1 MKRDILKRL
10 ERLEQAT
17 GTARQVLIAGATERE
32 CATRWAAWC
41 AAHPGE
47 VSAALFVV
55 TGVPRAALGV
65 LQ

>member
-1 MKRDILKRL
+1 MKRGIDSRLSTL
-10 ERLEQAT
+10 ERAA
-17 GTARQVLIAGATERE
+17 GSARQVLVAGATESD
-32 CATRWAAWC
+32 CVTRWAAWC

-47 VSAALFVV
+47 TAAAQFVV

>member
-1 MKRDILKRL
+1 MKRDIDKRL
-10 ERLEQAT
+10 STLEQAA
-17 GTARQVLIAGATERE
+17 GSARQVLVAGATQSE

-47 VSAALFVV
+47 MAAAIFVA